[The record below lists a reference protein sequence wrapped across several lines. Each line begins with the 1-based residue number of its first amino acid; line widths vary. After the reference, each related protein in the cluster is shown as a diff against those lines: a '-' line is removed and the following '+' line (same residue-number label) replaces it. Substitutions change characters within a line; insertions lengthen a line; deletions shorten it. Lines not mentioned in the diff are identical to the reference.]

1 VATRSLTTSISSNR
15 IVGEGRQGQK
25 SKMQFVVQLSGPATT
40 DISIDYRTEDSNKD
54 NAATGTQDYTPV
66 SGTLKIAKGRAIG
79 VIEVEVLGDSVFEGD
94 EVFNMVLF
102 NPVGTAFGKGDELT
116 VEGTIKDD
124 EPILSI
130 GDAVL
135 VEGQEGDARKLL
147 FTLRLSAPA
156 SQSVTLKYAT
166 QGSTKLNAAIDGE
179 DYDAT
184 SGELTIPAGRT
195 IVQIPVTINGD
206 DLREGDE
213 VFELLLS
220 DLVGAGLAKG
230 ETVTAVGTITDDEP
244 VITVADAKLLEG
256 NRGSAKM
263 QFVVKLG
270 APVNHPVSFSY
281 RTEDSEAANTAV
293 DGTDYTGVNG
303 TITVGANQTAAYI
316 DVPIL
321 ANTSTQT
328 DRVFKLI
335 LSEAQG
341 AGFAKG
347 ETAVATG
354 TIVDDDPIMT
364 VADAKVLEAGTGD
377 TTKLQFRVLL
387 SEPAS
392 QEVTLRY
399 QTFESTAGN
408 AAIQGTDYAAATG
421 TLRIPVGRTS
431 GIIEVSVTGDT
442 VREGDEVFSLLL
454 SDATN
459 AAFAKGDSL
468 TVTGTI
474 SDDEPLMAVNAPT
487 ATEGR
492 AGATGKMV
500 FNVQLSSPATSNVT
514 VRYQV
519 QDSKDDNSAAVGQ
532 DYTAVAGSITI
543 ARGWTTGMIEVPIL
557 GDAIYEGDETLNLVL
572 SDVVGAG
579 FPSGFMLTATGTIK
593 DDEPLITA
601 TDVRTTEGARGAVT
615 KLVFA
620 VRLSNA
626 AQQDVSFL
634 YETVQ
639 STGTQF
645 ATPGVDF
652 TPVSGTLTI
661 ARGSTMGY
669 ISVDVLDDLRSEG
682 TETFNLAL
690 SGASG
695 GAFAK
700 EDRLVIVGTITDNE
714 PITSFG

>member
-1 VATRSLTTSISSNR
+1 MATASISSNR
-15 IVGEGRQGQK
+15 VVVEGRQGQK

-40 DISIDYRTEDSNKD
+40 DIAIDYRTEDSSKD
-54 NAATGTQDYTPV
+54 NAALGTEDYTPV
-66 SGTLKIAKGRAIG
+66 TGTLLIPKGRAIG

-102 NPVGTAFGKGDELT
+102 NPTGTAFGKGDELT

-124 EPILSI
+124 EPVLSV
-130 GDAVL
+130 GDSLL
-135 VEGQEGDARKLL
+135 VEGQDGDSRKML

-156 SQSVTLKYAT
+156 SQPITLNYTT
-166 QGSTKLNAAIDGE
+166 QGSSKLNAAIDGD
-179 DYDAT
+179 DYDSA
-184 SGELTIPAGRT
+184 SGALTIPAGRT
-195 IVQIPVTINGD
+195 IVQILVTIRGD
-206 DLREGDE
+206 NLREGDE

-220 DLVGAGLAKG
+220 DLVGAGFAKG
-230 ETVTAVGTITDDEP
+230 ETMTVAGTITDDEP
-244 VITVADAKLLEG
+244 VITVADAKLMEG

-263 QFVVKLG
+263 QFVVKL
-270 APVNHPVSFSY
+270 ATPVNHPVSFNY
-281 RTEDSEAANTAV
+281 RTEDAAVANTAI

-303 TITVGANQTAAYI
+303 TVTVGANQTTAYI

-321 ANTSTQT
+321 GNTSTQT
-328 DRVFKLI
+328 DRVFKLV
-335 LSEAQG
+335 LTDADG

-347 ETAVATG
+347 DTAVATG
-354 TIVDDDPIMT
+354 TIVDDDPIIT
-364 VADAKVLEAGTGD
+364 VADVKATEAGTGD
-377 TTKLQFRVLL
+377 TTKMQFRVVL
-387 SEPAS
+387 SEPSS

-399 QTFESTAGN
+399 ATAESTAGN
-408 AAIQGTDYAAATG
+408 AAIQGTDYSAATG
-421 TLRIPVGRTS
+421 TLRIPAGRTS

-474 SDDEPLMAVNAPT
+474 RDDEPLLAVNSPT

-500 FNVQLSSPATSNVT
+500 FMVQLSSPATTSVT

-519 QDSKDDNSAAVGQ
+519 QDSTDDNAAALGD
-532 DYTAVAGSITI
+532 DYVATQGSITI
-543 ARGWTTGMIEVPIL
+543 ARGWTTGMIEVPIV

-572 SDVVGAG
+572 TDVVGAG

-593 DDEPLITA
+593 DDEPLISA
-601 TDVRTTEGARGAVT
+601 TDMKVTEGARGATT
-615 KLVFA
+615 KLVVP

-626 AQQDVSFL
+626 AQQDVTIK

-639 STGTQF
+639 STGTQV

-652 TPVSGTLTI
+652 AAASGLLTI
-661 ARGSTMGY
+661 ARGATMGY

-682 TETFNLAL
+682 IETFNLVL
-690 SGASG
+690 SDPVG

-700 EDRLVIVGTITDNE
+700 GETLVIVGTIVDNE
-714 PITSFG
+714 PIAGFG

>member
-1 VATRSLTTSISSNR
+1 MATASISSNR
-15 IVGEGRQGQK
+15 VVVEGRQGQK

-40 DISIDYRTEDSNKD
+40 DIAIDYRTEDSSKD
-54 NAATGTQDYTPV
+54 NAALGTEDYTPV
-66 SGTLKIAKGRAIG
+66 TGTLLIPKGRAIG

-102 NPVGTAFGKGDELT
+102 NPTGTAFGKGDELT

-124 EPILSI
+124 EPVLSV
-130 GDAVL
+130 GDSLL
-135 VEGQEGDARKLL
+135 VEGQDGDSRKML

-156 SQSVTLKYAT
+156 SQPITLNYTT
-166 QGSTKLNAAIDGE
+166 QGSSKLNAAIDGD
-179 DYDAT
+179 DYDSA
-184 SGELTIPAGRT
+184 SGALTIPAGRT
-195 IVQIPVTINGD
+195 IVQIPVTIRGD
-206 DLREGDE
+206 NLREGDE

-220 DLVGAGLAKG
+220 DLVGAGFAKG
-230 ETVTAVGTITDDEP
+230 ETMTVAGTITDDEP
-244 VITVADAKLLEG
+244 VITVADAKLMEG

-263 QFVVKLG
+263 QFVVKL
-270 APVNHPVSFSY
+270 ATPVNHPVSFNY
-281 RTEDSEAANTAV
+281 RTEDAAVANTAI

-303 TITVGANQTAAYI
+303 TVTVGANQTTAYI

-321 ANTSTQT
+321 GNTSTQT
-328 DRVFKLI
+328 DRVFKLV
-335 LSEAQG
+335 LTDADG

-347 ETAVATG
+347 DTAVATG
-354 TIVDDDPIMT
+354 TIVDDDPIIT
-364 VADAKVLEAGTGD
+364 VADVKATEAGTGD
-377 TTKLQFRVLL
+377 TTKMQFRVVL
-387 SEPAS
+387 SEPSS

-399 QTFESTAGN
+399 ATAESTAGN
-408 AAIQGTDYAAATG
+408 AAIQGTDYSAATG
-421 TLRIPVGRTS
+421 TLRIPAGRTS

-474 SDDEPLMAVNAPT
+474 RDDEPLLAVNSPT

-500 FNVQLSSPATSNVT
+500 FMVQLSSPATTSVT

-519 QDSKDDNSAAVGQ
+519 QDSTDDNAAALGD
-532 DYTAVAGSITI
+532 DYVATQGSITI
-543 ARGWTTGMIEVPIL
+543 ARGWTTGMIEVPIV

-572 SDVVGAG
+572 TDVVGAG

-593 DDEPLITA
+593 DDEPLISA
-601 TDVRTTEGARGAVT
+601 TDMKVTEGARGATT
-615 KLVFA
+615 KLVVP

-626 AQQDVSFL
+626 AQQDVTIK

-639 STGTQF
+639 STGTQV

-652 TPVSGTLTI
+652 AAASGLLTI
-661 ARGSTMGY
+661 ARGATMGY

-682 TETFNLAL
+682 IETFNLVL
-690 SGASG
+690 SDPVG

-700 EDRLVIVGTITDNE
+700 GETLVIVGTIVDNE
-714 PITSFG
+714 PIAGFG